1 MARDCRSHRF
11 GFSAAGFEAR
21 STSIVLEVGDVYCVA
36 LLLLPF
42 KSSNNHN
49 MRNALKIAQ

>member
-1 MARDCRSHRF
+1 MARDCHSHRF

-42 KSSNNHN
+42 TSSNNHN
-49 MRNALKIAQ
+49 MRNALTIAQ